1 MRDTGTHSALPSLDD
16 MLQSSLL
23 IEEGEHEFVSEDED
37 VQELRHLFFPVTRHC
52 IYFNHASRGPLPR
65 PVTRTVQEYI
75 EDAANFGGVHEDRWR
90 EYRNGA
96 HRRLASFIHARPDQV
111 ALTASTGDSLMLIAA
126 GLDWKE
132 GDTILVA
139 EGEFPSNVYA
149 WTNLEE
155 LGGQVRFVPSRD
167 HRIPIEDVLAAIDGR
182 TRLVSLSLVEFATG
196 FRNDIK
202 AIADH
207 CHEHGVLCGI
217 DAMQALG
224 ALAVDVQQLGV
235 DFLAAASHK
244 WLLAPH
250 TSGILYVS
258 DDLLAQLKPRRKGW
272 FSVAE
277 PYDFFN
283 YQQPLKAGAA
293 RFEHSVPGSVAAVG
307 LDAVLGFFET
317 IDGGMEAI
325 EQRILGLTDAA
336 IAGLRNLGYP
346 VISSQ
351 GDGERSG
358 IVCFHPHPERLDL
371 AAEQI
376 ANELALQN
384 IHASARGGCVRIS
397 PHFYNVRAEID
408 ALLNALEEIKQPP
421 PASEK

>member
-1 MRDTGTHSALPSLDD
+1 MRDMGTHAALPSLDD

-23 IEEGEHEFVSEDED
+23 IEEGEHEFASEDED

-75 EDAANFGGVHEDRWR
+75 EDAADFGGVHEDRWQ

-96 HRRLASFIHARPDQV
+96 HRRLASFIHARSNQV
-111 ALTASTGDSLMLIAA
+111 ALTPSTGDGLMLIAA

-132 GDTILVA
+132 GETILIA
-139 EGEFPSNVYA
+139 EGEFPSNVYV
-149 WTNLEE
+149 WKNLEE
-155 LGGQVRFVPSRD
+155 LGVKVRFVPARD
-167 HRIPIEDVLAAIDGR
+167 HRIPIEDVLAAIDEH

-196 FRNDIK
+196 FRHDIK
-202 AIADH
+202 AITER
-207 CHEHGVLCGI
+207 CHERGIVCGI

-224 ALAVDVQQLGV
+224 VLAVDVQQLAV

-250 TSGILYVS
+250 TSGMLYVS
-258 DDLLAQLKPRRKGW
+258 DALLEQLKPRRRGW
-272 FSVAE
+272 FSVE
-277 PYDFFN
+277 NPYDFFN
-283 YQQPLKAGAA
+283 YRQQLKTGAA
-293 RFEHSVPGSVAAVG
+293 RFEHSIPGSVAAVG
-307 LDAVLGFFET
+307 LDAALGLFET
-317 IDGGMEAI
+317 IDGGMEVI

-351 GDGERSG
+351 REGERSG
-358 IVCFHPHPERLDL
+358 IVCFQPHPERQDL

-376 ANELALQN
+376 VNELALQN
-384 IHASARGGCVRIS
+384 IHVSARGGSVRLS
-397 PHFYNVRAEID
+397 PHFYNEQAEID
-408 ALLNALEEIKQPP
+408 ALLNALEEMKRPP
-421 PASEK
+421 VSEK